1 MEIPGGVFLVA
12 IIWGIQLLVRRSK
25 RRQEKA
31 TLTEAENLLVE
42 SRARDQARDQAR
54 RQQLLGRLAA
64 DIHQVT
70 DRVSS
75 PSA

>member
-31 TLTEAENLLVE
+31 TLAEAESLLVE

-54 RQQLLGRLAA
+54 RQQLLGRLAS

-70 DRVSS
+70 DRASS